1 MNPRRIVIYLAIVI
15 AVGYGIFVSAI
26 LLEGDGCIINC
37 YEGEYKD
44 GKWHGIGTYTFTDG
58 GRYEGEFKD
67 GMKDGIGTVT
77 WPNGEKYEGEFKD
90 GNYHGRGEYVFSDGS
105 KYEGEFRDGN
115 VWNGIRTNADGS
127 KTEWK
132 DGEII

>member
-37 YEGEYKD
+37 YEGEYKN
-44 GKWHGIGTYTFTDG
+44 GKWHGIGTQIFADG
-58 GRYEGEFKD
+58 E
-67 GMKDGIGTVT
+67 
-77 WPNGEKYEGEFKD
+77 
-90 GNYHGRGEYVFSDGS
+90 

-115 VWNGIRTNADGS
+115 VWNGIRTNADG
-127 KTEWK
+127 
-132 DGEII
+132 

>member
-1 MNPRRIVIYLAIVI
+1 MNPKRIVIYFAIVI

-44 GKWHGIGTYTFTDG
+44 GKWHGIGTDRFSEG
-58 GRYEGEFKD
+58 GR
-67 GMKDGIGTVT
+67 
-77 WPNGEKYEGEFKD
+77 YEGEFKD
-90 GNYHGRGEYVFSDGS
+90 GNYHGIGAYIFSDGS
-105 KYEGEFRDGN
+105 KYEGEFKDGN

>member
-1 MNPRRIVIYLAIVI
+1 MNPKRIVIYLAIVI

-67 GMKDGIGTVT
+67 G
-77 WPNGEKYEGEFKD
+77 
-90 GNYHGRGEYVFSDGS
+90 
-105 KYEGEFRDGN
+105 N
-115 VWNGIRTNADGS
+115 VWTGIRTNADGS

>member
-44 GKWHGIGTYTFTDG
+44 G
-58 GRYEGEFKD
+58 
-67 GMKDGIGTVT
+67 
-77 WPNGEKYEGEFKD
+77 
-90 GNYHGRGEYVFSDGS
+90 
-105 KYEGEFRDGN
+105 N
-115 VWNGIRTNADGS
+115 VWTGIRTNADGS